1 MPSSN
6 RLEYTVGSRH
16 VISSVIKVSSVYWIE
31 RKISP
36 TLLPVRVSPK
46 NVINRTP
53 IKIIGNKKRS
63 ALAAIYYFDSPCYC
77 YGYGGASDPD
87 SIRHCVA
94 LCLHPYT
101 ERRVSLWEF
110 YRVLAVGKRIILLSF
125 YEVVSRLDTGVF
137 ARWMGDAP
145 RPFVSTKKRCS
156 LLLCRLMWLFIFY

>member
-1 MPSSN
+1 MCYQSIEGLLN
-6 RLEYTVGSRH
+6 R
-16 VISSVIKVSSVYWIE
+16 K
-31 RKISP
+31 KDFP
-36 TLLPVRVSPK
+36 NTLASVRVSPK

-87 SIRHCVA
+87 SIRHCVT

-110 YRVLAVGKRIILLSF
+110 YRVRAVGKRIILLSF
-125 YEVVSRLDTGVF
+125 YEVVWIPAFSPVEWVTLRD
-137 ARWMGDAP
+137 
-145 RPFVSTKKRCS
+145 
-156 LLLCRLMWLFIFY
+156 LLYLPKSDVLFYYVV